1 MKKALTWI
9 RLLRASRMLIFQ
21 SLHWRTISLNLSGK
35 TRADGSLSVYRFGW
49 ILAVVLNVWALGVHA
64 QEPRYRY
71 VSLDQTELPTGFTVF
86 YPSAIQDSG
95 RVYGSICDTAQCNV
109 TRFAYVA
116 DGKAAVLLSVPPGSF
131 TGPVNA
137 RGTIGASIQVDLV
150 NGIYQAALV
159 QGGQI
164 ELVPPQPGEV
174 LAFVIALNDNG
185 TALIQ
190 SYNASGGSI
199 YVLFRGGNA
208 TPINFGPNITNPFFS
223 FIGTCRCINNNE
235 IIEGTEG
242 PGLYNGARG
251 FRFDTRNGNAT
262 ILDPFPGDPT
272 ETLAWGQAINQAGLV
287 LGYSFVS
294 GTPYHERIGVWGN
307 NGVFYTYFV
316 ETIDSSQLLFNDNNL
331 IVITE
336 VSGSPVSYIVPQP
349 GVRLNLADVVVNL
362 PVGQNL
368 ASITGLNNGGDMIG
382 FSSTGANFLL
392 QRLGEGDMQ
401 GYPTS
406 VVNDA
411 IHAIPPGVATMR
423 NRLLSQFGR
432 VK

>member
-9 RLLRASRMLIFQ
+9 RILRASRTSIFR
-21 SLHWRTISLNLSGK
+21 SLYWPTISLALSGK
-35 TRADGSLSVYRFGW
+35 TRANRSSSVYRFGCVM
-49 ILAVVLNVWALGVHA
+49 AVVLNFWAVGAHA

-71 VSLDQTELPTGFTVF
+71 VSLDQIALPNGFTVF

-109 TRFAYVA
+109 TRFAYVQGGNVA
-116 DGKAAVLLSVPPGSF
+116 ILLSVPPGSF

-137 RGTIGASIQVDLV
+137 RGTIGASIQVDPV

-159 QGGQI
+159 QGKRVN
-164 ELVPPQPGEV
+164 LVPPQPGEV
-174 LAFVIALNDNG
+174 LAFVIALNDND

-190 SYNASGGSI
+190 SFNASGGST
-199 YVLFRGGNA
+199 YVLYRGGNA

-223 FIGTCRCINNNE
+223 FIGTCRCINNSE

-272 ETLAWGQAINQAGLV
+272 ETLAWGQAINQAGVV
-287 LGYSFVS
+287 LGYSFVL
-294 GTPYHERIGVWGN
+294 GTPYHERIGVWGS

-316 ETIDSSQLLFNDNNL
+316 ESIDTSQLLFNDNNL

-349 GVRLNLADVVVNL
+349 GVRLNLADLVVNL

-368 ASITGLNNGGDMIG
+368 LSITGLSNRGDMIG
-382 FSSTGANFLL
+382 SSSTGANFLL
-392 QRLGEGDMQ
+392 QRLDEGDIQ
-401 GYPTS
+401 NYPTPL
-406 VVNDA
+406 VNNA
-411 IHAIPPGVATMR
+411 MHAVPLGVATMR